1 MGLWNVGA
9 TTATKLHRVVELKAE
24 FLNLKKEKGLI
35 ISSFEEKTHL
45 L

>member
-24 FLNLKKEKGLI
+24 FLSLKKEKVLN
-35 ISSFEEKTHL
+35 ISSFEEKTYL
-45 L
+45 F